1 MINEK
6 IIEIRQK
13 NKLSQSE
20 FGKSLG
26 VTQFVI
32 GRIERNQQDVDLK
45 MLRELAEHFDV
56 NLQWLI
62 MDEIVEQVDESEIIE
77 LKTEIRILREMLQL
91 PVLKNKKRNISW
103 VLKKKIK
110 IN

>member
-6 IIEIRQK
+6 IIEVRQK
-13 NKLSQSE
+13 NKLSQLK
-20 FGKSLG
+20 FGNILG
-26 VTQFVI
+26 VTQNAI

-77 LKTEIRILREMLQL
+77 LKTEVRILRETLQL
-91 PVLKNKKRNISW
+91 PVLKNKKRNIS
-103 VLKKKIK
+103 
-110 IN
+110 

>member
-13 NKLSQSE
+13 NKLSQAE
-20 FGKSLG
+20 FGSVLG
-26 VTQFVI
+26 VTQNAI
-32 GRIERNQQDVDLK
+32 GRIERGQQDVDLK

-62 MDEIVEQVDESEIIE
+62 MDEVVQDGISDREKELEIE
-77 LKTEIRILREMLQL
+77 NRVLREMLSL
-91 PVLKNKKRNISW
+91 PATKNKKTA
-103 VLKKKIK
+103 
-110 IN
+110 

>member
-13 NKLSQSE
+13 NKLSQSG

-26 VTQFVI
+26 VTQFAI
-32 GRIERNQQDVDLK
+32 GRIERGQQDVDLK

-62 MDEIVEQVDESEIIE
+62 MDEVVQDGISDREKELEIE
-77 LKTEIRILREMLQL
+77 NRVLREMLSL
-91 PVLKNKKRNISW
+91 PATKNKKTA
-103 VLKKKIK
+103 
-110 IN
+110 

>member
-13 NKLSQSE
+13 NKLSQAE
-20 FGKSLG
+20 FGSVLG
-26 VTQFVI
+26 VTQNAI
-32 GRIERNQQDVDLK
+32 GRIERGQQDVDLK

-62 MDEIVEQVDESEIIE
+62 MDEDIQPADQSEVIE
-77 LKTEIRILREMLQL
+77 LRTEVRVLREMLSL
-91 PVLKNKKRNISW
+91 PASKNKKSA
-103 VLKKKIK
+103 
-110 IN
+110 

>member
-13 NKLSQSE
+13 NKLSQAE
-20 FGKSLG
+20 FGSVLG
-26 VTQFVI
+26 VTQNAI
-32 GRIERNQQDVDLK
+32 GRIERGQQDVDLK

-62 MDEIVEQVDESEIIE
+62 MDEVVQDGISDREKELEIE
-77 LKTEIRILREMLQL
+77 NRVLREMLQL
-91 PVLKNKKRNISW
+91 PL
-103 VLKKKIK
+103 VLKKKA
-110 IN
+110 

>member
-13 NKLSQSE
+13 NKLSQAE
-20 FGKSLG
+20 FGSVLG
-26 VTQFVI
+26 VTQNAI
-32 GRIERNQQDVDLK
+32 GRIERGQQDVDLK

-62 MDEIVEQVDESEIIE
+62 MDEDIQPADQSEVIE
-77 LKTEIRILREMLQL
+77 LRTEVRVLREMLSL
-91 PVLKNKKRNISW
+91 PASKNKKTA
-103 VLKKKIK
+103 
-110 IN
+110 

>member
-13 NKLSQSE
+13 NKLSQAE
-20 FGKSLG
+20 FGSVLG
-26 VTQFVI
+26 VTQNAI
-32 GRIERNQQDVDLK
+32 GRIERGQQDVDLK

-62 MDEIVEQVDESEIIE
+62 MDEDIQPADQSEVIE
-77 LKTEIRILREMLQL
+77 LRTEVRVLREMLSL
-91 PVLKNKKRNISW
+91 PATKNKKTA
-103 VLKKKIK
+103 
-110 IN
+110 